1 MMGSSSN
8 VNPAYIFQFTQGA
21 QSFTSLM
28 TDLCQDMNIF
38 SKFRIDFNGTFH
50 NSFPWK
56 NYNAMPNAKQLFSSC
71 QRSAF
76 KDVNDWSQ
84 DESWTCNDH
93 TCLDRCKF
101 DQILFNSLENI
112 KMVPKNHN
120 ADNAEAVCE
129 LAYSVMKQ
137 ETPLG
142 AQSITLLK
150 AYLCWDIDKN
160 SAFSMYLNGLFP
172 EGSATLTQRR
182 KYCLCLDKT
191 LPSKM

>member
-1 MMGSSSN
+1 MEHF
-8 VNPAYIFQFTQGA
+8 IIHFHE
-21 QSFTSLM
+21 
-28 TDLCQDMNIF
+28 
-38 SKFRIDFNGTFH
+38 RII
-50 NSFPWK
+50 
-56 NYNAMPNAKQLFSSC
+56 MPNAKQLFSSC

-93 TCLDRCKF
+93 TCLDRCQF

-150 AYLCWDIDKN
+150 AYLC
-160 SAFSMYLNGLFP
+160 
-172 EGSATLTQRR
+172 
-182 KYCLCLDKT
+182 
-191 LPSKM
+191 

>member
-1 MMGSSSN
+1 MEHFII
-8 VNPAYIFQFTQGA
+8 PHIIYFHE
-21 QSFTSLM
+21 
-28 TDLCQDMNIF
+28 
-38 SKFRIDFNGTFH
+38 RIII
-50 NSFPWK
+50 
-56 NYNAMPNAKQLFSSC
+56 PNAKQLFCSC

-93 TCLDRCKF
+93 TCLDRCQF

-150 AYLCWDIDKN
+150 AYLC
-160 SAFSMYLNGLFP
+160 
-172 EGSATLTQRR
+172 
-182 KYCLCLDKT
+182 
-191 LPSKM
+191 

>member
-1 MMGSSSN
+1 MEHS
-8 VNPAYIFQFTQGA
+8 I
-21 QSFTSLM
+21 
-28 TDLCQDMNIF
+28 
-38 SKFRIDFNGTFH
+38 IDFHERIT
-50 NSFPWK
+50 
-56 NYNAMPNAKQLFSSC
+56 MPNAKQLFSSC

-93 TCLDRCKF
+93 TCLDRCQF

-137 ETPLG
+137 ETTLG
-142 AQSITLLK
+142 TQSFTLLE
-150 AYLCWDIDKN
+150 AYLC
-160 SAFSMYLNGLFP
+160 
-172 EGSATLTQRR
+172 
-182 KYCLCLDKT
+182 
-191 LPSKM
+191 